1 METTFLSEVGKV
13 GVEEKPKAKRGRPSS
28 PAADVKLSEQFT
40 RKHKVENVNK
50 NQLEKVLDAY
60 YVEGRTIIAMNISRD
75 IGGTYEI
82 VSYTQ
87 EPIEK

>member
-1 METTFLSEVGKV
+1 METTFLSEAG
-13 GVEEKPKAKRGRPSS
+13 EKPKTKRERTPTPKQS
-28 PAADVKLSEQFT
+28 DQFS

-75 IGGTYEI
+75 IGGCYEV

-87 EPIEK
+87 EPI